1 MARRS
6 YPKGL
11 AKREEILAI
20 ALKVIAEHGFSGATL
35 RELADASNL
44 SITGLVHH
52 FGTKEQ
58 LLTEVLRRRDELDV
72 DTYEADP
79 PESASA
85 MIERLNRLVAHNA
98 GVPGLV
104 SLYSNLAAD
113 ATASDHPAHEYFR
126 ERYERSQ
133 EIGQNAL
140 GRLKDLGELPGDV
153 DPTELALLITAA
165 VDGLQLLWQYDNRI
179 DMTRVLDTLR
189 VLLEGLRTRDP
200 QID

>member
-11 AKREEILAI
+11 AKQEEILTT
-20 ALKVIAEHGFSGATL
+20 ALEVIAAHGFSGATL

-58 LLTEVLRRRDELDV
+58 LLTEVLRRRDELDA
-72 DTYEADP
+72 DTYEENA
-79 PESASA
+79 PETAHE
-85 MIERLNRLVAHNA
+85 MIDRLNRLVDHNA

-113 ATASDHPAHEYFR
+113 AVATDHPAHEYFR

-133 EIGQNAL
+133 EIGQRTLGHLKAL
-140 GRLKDLGELPGDV
+140 DELPQEI
-153 DPTELALLITAA
+153 DPAQLALLITAA
-165 VDGLQLLWQYDNRI
+165 VDGLQLLWQYDHRI
-179 DMTRVLDTLR
+179 DMSRVLDTFG
-189 VLLEGLRTRDP
+189 VLLERANAGGSHAD
-200 QID
+200 